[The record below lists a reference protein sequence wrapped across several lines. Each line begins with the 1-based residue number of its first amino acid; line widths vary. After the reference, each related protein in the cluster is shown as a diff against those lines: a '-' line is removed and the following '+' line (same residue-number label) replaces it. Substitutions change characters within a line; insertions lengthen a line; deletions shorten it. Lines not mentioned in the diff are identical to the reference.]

1 MSDQYGLK
9 AHNRRVA
16 NPRTV
21 AHTPVYYR
29 ARSFARGVTALVVNL
44 FWACLFLALIGGVW
58 FAAGSLGEWLTAVT
72 K

>member
-1 MSDQYGLK
+1 MDQYGLK

-21 AHTPVYYR
+21 AHTPFYYAAQKVVQGFFR
-29 ARSFARGVTALVVNL
+29 LVVNL
-44 FWACLFLALIGGVW
+44 FWVVMFLGLIGGVW